1 MFAAEC
7 SLPLQESLFSEVPPL
22 LEGAE
27 SADMLARIFATGFT
41 PRLVVKLKQSAGAA
55 GTPSA
60 GFDSEPSYKH
70 ARFQALRLLPFR
82 MSWTCPG
89 KGSICWVTVWEHMWL
104 GSLAPS
110 QTIKSAG

>member
-1 MFAAEC
+1 MH
-7 SLPLQESLFSEVPPL
+7 
-22 LEGAE
+22 
-27 SADMLARIFATGFT
+27 TGFT